1 MEKNETS
8 GFLFLFDSSIT
19 DVVKLFREGNLT
31 VFANQFHKP
40 FFKPFSKDFMLSWN
54 KFIHTLLPV

>member
-1 MEKNETS
+1 MEKNDTS

-19 DVVKLFREGNLT
+19 IVVKLFREGNST

-40 FFKPFSKDFMLSWN
+40 FFKSFPKDFMLGWN
-54 KFIHTLLPV
+54 KFIHTLL